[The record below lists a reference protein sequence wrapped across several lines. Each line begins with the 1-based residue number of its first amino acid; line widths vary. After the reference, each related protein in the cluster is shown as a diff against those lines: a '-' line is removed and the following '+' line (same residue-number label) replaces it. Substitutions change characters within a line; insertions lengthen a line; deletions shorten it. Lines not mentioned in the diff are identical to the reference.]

1 MQIEIGIQCGMFA
14 HITTSVAWMEA
25 LEAGVY
31 SALSLETQGFIHCSE
46 ISAEQL
52 LAVADHLY
60 AGQSGLVLLLI
71 EPQRLTS
78 ALRYEEFETSANFFP
93 HVYGPINLDAVVRVL
108 PFPPQPD
115 GTFQLPDLSG
125 SGL

>member
-1 MQIEIGIQCGMFA
+1 MFA
-14 HITTSVAWMEA
+14 HVTSSVAWMEA
-25 LEAGVY
+25 LEAGLY
-31 SALSLETQGFIHCSE
+31 SAPSLEAQGFIHCSE
-46 ISAEQL
+46 ISTEQL

-71 EPQRLTS
+71 EAQRLTS
-78 ALRYEEFETSANFFP
+78 EVRYEEFETSEKFFP

-115 GTFQLPDLSG
+115 GTFQLPAGWRETETSVRK
-125 SGL
+125 

>member
-1 MQIEIGIQCGMFA
+1 MFA
-14 HITTSVAWMEA
+14 HITTSAAWVEA
-25 LEAGVY
+25 LEAGVS
-31 SALSLETQGFIHCSE
+31 SAVSLEAQGFIHCSE

-52 LAVADHLY
+52 LAVANHLY

-71 EPQRLTS
+71 ETQRLTS
-78 ALRYEEFETSANFFP
+78 AVRYEEFGTSGNFFP
-93 HVYGPINLDAVVRVL
+93 HVYGPINLDAVVRVSTFL
-108 PFPPQPD
+108 PQPD